1 MLETFDVLQHP
12 EEETLTE
19 VLEFVDCLVAV
30 SLRREQQRAEL
41 HQRWRSASDQLVLNY
56 SSHQH
61 REVECLNRD
70 NAEKRSESS
79 TTASDLPSDR
89 NRKYLQKKK
98 ATVVSENTFMGAG
111 EDGCWWYRSVDHS
124 SLNLFP

>member
-1 MLETFDVLQHP
+1 MLETFDVQQHP

-19 VLEFVDCLVAV
+19 VLEFVNCLVAV

-89 NRKYLQKKK
+89 NRKYLQKKRRQLLARTRLWVLGK
-98 ATVVSENTFMGAG
+98 MAAG
-111 EDGCWWYRSVDHS
+111 GIEAWITH
-124 SLNLFP
+124 L